1 MKLLYV
7 HVHVL
12 ALVAGKDMLLLSGK
26 WSSNLY
32 MTKLIV
38 IYTVIYTVVYMNTS
52 IFHSLY
58 SGVQED
64 RGRSVGVKVYDIKPV
79 CEGLTMFVHQHT
91 AVRYMEMYM
100 YS

>member
-26 WSSNLY
+26 GSSNLY
-32 MTKLIV
+32 MTKLI
-38 IYTVIYTVVYMNTS
+38 VIYTVVYMNTS

-79 CEGLTMFVHQHT
+79 REGLTMFVHQHT